1 VSSTKLTIVY
11 STNSNLIA
19 FNGHR
24 NDHSNGP
31 LQSNISHKE
40 LGICTHE
47 CNDGLLRGLE
57 YDPGG
62 LVLNVKFKIYVECFI
77 GNICKIKYSGNIFL
91 FISFTFVWKYH
102 NYMPR

>member
-11 STNSNLIA
+11 STNSNLIV

-62 LVLNVKFKIYVECFI
+62 LVLNVKFSNLRGMFYRKYLQDKIFWQHIFI
-77 GNICKIKYSGNIFL
+77 Y
-91 FISFTFVWKYH
+91 FIHFCLEI
-102 NYMPR
+102 P